1 MESVK
6 DTINRLGFIITKV
19 EGGIHLR
26 NPRVVTM
33 MMDMFRPTGSLNYEI
48 RGLPTHR
55 FSIAIQS
62 SIYNTLYGTSPQSM

>member
-6 DTINRLGFIITKV
+6 DAINRLGLIITKV

-33 MMDMFRPTGSLNYEI
+33 MMHMFTPTGSINYAI
-48 RGLPTHR
+48 PGLPTHR
-55 FSIAIQS
+55 LSIQS